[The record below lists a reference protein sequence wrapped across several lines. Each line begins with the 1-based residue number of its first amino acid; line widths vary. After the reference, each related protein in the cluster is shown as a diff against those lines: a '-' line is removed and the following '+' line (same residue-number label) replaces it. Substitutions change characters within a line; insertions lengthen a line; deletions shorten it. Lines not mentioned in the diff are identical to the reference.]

1 MLAESPTMLADTG
14 ATGLTPSQKLAVVA
28 KRYKMPGLLAMQPTE
43 QIIYDSIDLSLLS
56 STGPTTFS
64 FFANTNTKNFPFANL
79 QQNKLNAGNVIVVQY
94 VQLQLVTC
102 TVVGTAPNTVSVI
115 NNIRTLEED
124 QSATVDAIFKP
135 LLASQLTLV
144 LGSSEVVKDFPLTN
158 GYAGFNPN
166 GKFGQKMRGGPTAT
180 VTQYGNSSIDLRSEP
195 VILPQ
200 LEFKANLQMPQF
212 IAGNIPTVGTQFLR
226 LVLGGFGT
234 IPSMSKPM

>member
-1 MLAESPTMLADTG
+1 MLADSPNQLAEKG
-14 ATGLTPSQKLAVVA
+14 ATGLTPAQKLATIA

-43 QIIYDSIDLSLLS
+43 QIIYDQIDIANF
-56 STGPTTFS
+56 STTGSTTVS
-64 FFANTNTKNFPFANL
+64 FFANSNTKSFPQTNL

-94 VQLQLVTC
+94 IQLQLITQASGII
-102 TVVGTAPNTVSVI
+102 TDI
-115 NNIRTLEED
+115 QTLEED
-124 QSATVDAIFKP
+124 QSGTVAAIYKP

-166 GKFGQKMRGGPTAT
+166 AAFGSKFRSGAA
-180 VTQYGNSSIDLRSEP
+180 VSITQYGSSNIELQSEP

-200 LEFKANLQMPQF
+200 LEFKANLQ
-212 IAGNIPTVGTQFLR
+212 IPALSALPASGTKFLR
-226 LVLGGFGT
+226 LCLGGFGT

>member
-1 MLAESPTMLADTG
+1 MLAESPSMLADTG

-94 VQLQLVTC
+94 VQLQLVSC
-102 TVVGTAPNTVSVI
+102 TVVNNVPVI
-115 NNIRTLEED
+115 NNIRCLEENL
-124 QSATVDAIFKP
+124 SGTVAATFKP
-135 LLASQLTLV
+135 LLASQLTIV

-158 GYAGFNPN
+158 GYAGFNPSA
-166 GKFGQKMRGGPTAT
+166 KFGNKSYATAT
-180 VTQYGNSSIDLRSEP
+180 IDVQYGSSSVDLRSEP

-212 IAGNIPTVGTQFLR
+212 IAANIPAVNTQFLR

-234 IPSMSKPM
+234 IPSMAKPM

>member
-1 MLAESPTMLADTG
+1 MLADSPNMLADTG
-14 ATGLTPSQKLAVVA
+14 ATGLTPSQKLAIVA

-79 QQNKLNAGNVIVVQY
+79 QQNKLNAGNVIVIQY
-94 VQLQLVTC
+94 VQLQLVSC
-102 TVVGTAPNTVSVI
+102 TVVGGVSVI
-115 NNIRTLEED
+115 NNIRCLEENL
-124 QSATVDAIFKP
+124 SGTVGATFKP
-135 LLASQLTLV
+135 LLASQLTIV

-166 GKFGQKMRGGPTAT
+166 GKFGNKAFASAT
-180 VTQYGNSSIDLRSEP
+180 ISEQYGSSSIDLRSEP

-212 IAGNIPTVGTQFLR
+212 IAANIPTVGTQFLR

>member
-1 MLAESPTMLADTG
+1 MLADSPNMLADTG

-56 STGPTTFS
+56 STGTTTFS

-94 VQLQLVTC
+94 VQLQLVSC
-102 TVVGTAPNTVSVI
+102 TVVNNVPVI
-115 NNIRTLEED
+115 NNIRTLEENL
-124 QSATVDAIFKP
+124 SGTVAATFKP
-135 LLASQLTLV
+135 LLASQLTIV

-166 GKFGQKMRGGPTAT
+166 GKFGNKSYATAT
-180 VTQYGNSSIDLRSEP
+180 IDVQYGNSNIDLRSEP

-212 IAGNIPTVGTQFLR
+212 IAANIPAVNTQFLR

>member
-1 MLAESPTMLADTG
+1 MLADSPNMLADTG
-14 ATGLTPSQKLAVVA
+14 ATGLTPSQKLAIVA

-94 VQLQLVTC
+94 VQLQLISC

-115 NNIRTLEED
+115 NNIRCLEENL
-124 QSATVDAIFKP
+124 SGTVAATFKP
-135 LLASQLTLV
+135 LLASQLTLI

-166 GKFGQKMRGGPTAT
+166 GKFGSKSYATAT
-180 VTQYGNSSIDLRSEP
+180 IDAQYGNSSIDLRSEP

-200 LEFKANLQMPQF
+200 LEFKANLVMPQF

>member
-1 MLAESPTMLADTG
+1 MLAESPSMLADTG
-14 ATGLTPSQKLAVVA
+14 ATGLTPSQKLAIVA

-94 VQLQLVTC
+94 VQLQLVSC
-102 TVVGTAPNTVSVI
+102 TVVGGVPVI
-115 NNIRTLEED
+115 NNIRCLEENL
-124 QSATVDAIFKP
+124 SGTVAATFKP
-135 LLASQLTLV
+135 LLASQLTIV

-166 GKFGQKMRGGPTAT
+166 GKFGNKAFASAT
-180 VTQYGNSSIDLRSEP
+180 ISEQYGSSSIDLRSEP

-212 IAGNIPTVGTQFLR
+212 IAANIPAVNTQYLR

>member
-1 MLAESPTMLADTG
+1 MLAESPNMLADTG
-14 ATGLTPSQKLAVVA
+14 ATGLTPSQKLAIVA

-56 STGPTTFS
+56 STGSTTFS
-64 FFANTNTKNFPFANL
+64 FFSNTNTKTFPFANL

-94 VQLQLVTC
+94 VQLQLVSC

-115 NNIRTLEED
+115 NNIRCLEENI
-124 QSATVDAIFKP
+124 SGTVAATFKP
-135 LLASQLTLV
+135 LLASQLTLT

-158 GYAGFNPN
+158 GYAGFNPA
-166 GKFGQKMRGGPTAT
+166 GKFGNKSYATAT
-180 VTQYGNSSIDLRSEP
+180 IDVQYGNSSIDLRSEP

-212 IAGNIPTVGTQFLR
+212 IQGNIPTVGTQFLR

-234 IPSMSKPM
+234 IPSMNKPM

>member
-1 MLAESPTMLADTG
+1 MLAESPSMLADTG

-43 QIIYDSIDLSLLS
+43 QIIYDSFDLFGLS
-56 STGPTTFS
+56 TAGNTTIS
-64 FFANTNTKNFPFANL
+64 FFANSNTKSFPFTNL

-102 TVVGTAPNTVSVI
+102 TVVGGVSVI
-115 NNIRTLEED
+115 NNIRCLEENF
-124 QSATVDAIFKP
+124 SGTVGATFKS
-135 LLASQLTLV
+135 LLTSQLTLV

-166 GKFGQKMRGGPTAT
+166 AKFGNKAFASAT
-180 VTQYGNSSIDLRSEP
+180 ISEQYGSSNIELRSEP

-200 LEFKANLQMPQF
+200 LEFKANLQ
-212 IAGNIPTVGTQFLR
+212 IPRVAVGVPPATEGTQFLR
-226 LVLGGFGT
+226 LCLGGFGT
-234 IPSMSKPM
+234 IPSMAKPM